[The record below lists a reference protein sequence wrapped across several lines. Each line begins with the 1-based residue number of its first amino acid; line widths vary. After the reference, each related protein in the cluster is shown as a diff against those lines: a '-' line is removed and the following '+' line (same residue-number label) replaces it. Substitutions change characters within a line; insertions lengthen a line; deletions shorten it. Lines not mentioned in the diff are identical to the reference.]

1 MEHQRE
7 RRVRAEELAR
17 GEVHTVI
24 AAAVVDEGDV
34 GGGRV
39 AEADVVRWVGDLDF
53 VRVWV
58 CLDVCACTQQNE

>member
-1 MEHQRE
+1 M
-7 RRVRAEELAR
+7 RAEELAR

-53 VRVWV
+53 VPVWV
-58 CLDVCACTQQNE
+58 RLDVCTWRSE